1 MSAQDF
7 LVELGTEEL
16 PPKALSTLADAFLAG
31 IEKGLQNAGL
41 NFTAKKV
48 YAAPRRLAVLLTQ
61 LDTQQPDRS
70 INIDGPPRQAA
81 FDAEGNPTQAALGFA
96 KKCGVELSEIDQ
108 SGPKLRFSQVIV
120 GKPTA
125 SLLPTI
131 VEDSLNDLPIPKRM
145 RWGARKEEFVRPTQW
160 LVMLLGDEVVNCTI
174 LAQTAGRDSRGH
186 RFHHPE
192 SVRITSPA
200 NYLEVLRKAYVLAD
214 FNERRELIAKRVAE
228 LATLQE
234 GTAIVPPSLLDEVT
248 ALVEWPV
255 PLVCSFEERFLDVPQ
270 EALITTMQD
279 NQKYFCLLDVDGKL
293 LPRFITVAN
302 IESKDAQQIISGNE
316 MWCARV

>member
-16 PPKALSTLADAFLAG
+16 PPKALNTLADAFLAG
-31 IEKGLQNAGL
+31 IEKGLQTAGL
-41 NFTAKKV
+41 KFSAKKV

-61 LDTQQPDRS
+61 LETQQPDRS

-145 RWGARKEEFVRPTQW
+145 RWGARKVEFVRPTQW
-160 LVMLLGDEVVNCTI
+160 LVMLLGDEVIDCTI
-174 LAQTAGRDSRGH
+174 LAQKAGR
-186 RFHHPE
+186 E
-192 SVRITSPA
+192 
-200 NYLEVLRKAYVLAD
+200 
-214 FNERRELIAKRVAE
+214 
-228 LATLQE
+228 
-234 GTAIVPPSLLDEVT
+234 
-248 ALVEWPV
+248 
-255 PLVCSFEERFLDVPQ
+255 
-270 EALITTMQD
+270 
-279 NQKYFCLLDVDGKL
+279 
-293 LPRFITVAN
+293 
-302 IESKDAQQIISGNE
+302 
-316 MWCARV
+316 